1 MRIEALGVSVWMQRT
16 HYIEELIPTHTK
28 LYKGARRNH
37 LSISNRRLQ
46 IPGKNFEES
55 KIILET
61 FCFPPNG
68 WKMDKKYW
76 NHRTWNKFNLLDSLL
91 FTRLEGVYSAARYL
105 NLKQT
110 SHHYITRHHRVN
122 PLQATLRHHSVN
134 MRHSQRV
141 WWWHCDSRTNGRNNN
156 FLLNK
161 RWGWNLHKG
170 WKHSTKRRKGCKLR
184 WRRSKTNWL
193 RYGCNSISFLR
204 VLLCKSHSMGTGW
217 FCYIILWILL
227 KDNAFNRNLFMSTT
241 KLWWSCMKIW

>member
-1 MRIEALGVSVWMQRT
+1 M
-16 HYIEELIPTHTK
+16 
-28 LYKGARRNH
+28 YKGARRNH

-193 RYGCNSISFLR
+193 RYGYNSISFLC